1 MWHSKQLTGTKADLP
16 PLGAIAKLSGSIAIP
31 NYSPLFSTA
40 PFLCSTSFH
49 LGYNSDMAYGVV
61 SQAGLWILTIF
72 ACLKAYRRVILHF
85 ARQRIIREHGCK
97 PIQGT
102 YPHKDPI
109 LGSDYIRDAFAA
121 KSKGEFLVRES
132 RLYDQLGP
140 TYVFYVLGIGMIS
153 TAEPENMKAIF
164 ATKFDDWSTGERNRV
179 LEPLL
184 GHGIFTTEGDH
195 WARSRVMIRPNF
207 VRSQISDLDRLEEH
221 VDDFLRLIPP
231 DGQEVD
237 LQPLFFR
244 LMMDS
249 ATDLLFGQSVN
260 SLRELKDSDETQ
272 PERPSGNAFAHA
284 FDTAQEYCNA
294 RFLYGPLGKIM
305 PQAKED
311 KHAVALC
318 REFIKPYVEQAVRYR
333 QELDRKRAD
342 GVQITEEKY
351 TFLHELAKETT
362 DPIRLRDELMN
373 LLVAGRDTTASML
386 SNLFHVLAKRP
397 DVWGKL
403 RAEVLELGGTRPS
416 FEKLKDMKYLQYC
429 IKECEYPLLFLSLLF
444 KVSNSW
450 FCSTPAP
457 PACPW
462 ARPRGKQGHRPPGRR
477 RQGRQIAA
485 LHQEGQ
491 RRHARLPRDAPAQ
504 RPLRPRC

>member
-1 MWHSKQLTGTKADLP
+1 MT
-16 PLGAIAKLSGSIAIP
+16 
-31 NYSPLFSTA
+31 
-40 PFLCSTSFH
+40 
-49 LGYNSDMAYGVV
+49 YGLV
-61 SQAGLWILTIF
+61 SQAGLGIVGIY
-72 ACLKAYRRVILHF
+72 ACLTAYRWIALYF
-85 ARQRIIREHGCK
+85 ARQDIIRQNGCK

-109 LGSDYIRDAFAA
+109 LGTDYIRDAFAA
-121 KSKGEFLVRES
+121 KNKGEFLLRES

-140 TYVFYVLGIGMIS
+140 TYVFYVLGIGMVS

-164 ATKFDDWSTGERNRV
+164 ATKFEDWSTGERNRV

-184 GHGIFTTEGDH
+184 GHGIFTTEGEH

-207 VRSQISDLDRLEEH
+207 VRSQISDLDRLESH
-221 VDDFLRLIPP
+221 TNDLFRLIPA

-237 LQPLFFR
+237 LQPLFFQ

-260 SLRELKDSDETQ
+260 SLREQHQQTTGTASAE
-272 PERPSGNAFAHA
+272 PGRPSGNSFAHA
-284 FDTAQEYCNA
+284 FDKAQEYCNA

-311 KHAVALC
+311 KAAVALC
-318 REFIKPYVEQAVRYR
+318 REFIKPYVDQAVRYR
-333 QELDRKRAD
+333 QELDRKTASGAD
-342 GVQITEEKY
+342 ASANTESEKY

-397 DVWGKL
+397 DVWAKL
-403 RAEVLELGGTRPS
+403 RAEVEALEGGRPS

-429 IKECEYPLLFLSLLF
+429 IKECEFTF
-444 KVSNSW
+444 
-450 FCSTPAP
+450 P
-457 PACPW
+457 PNQV
-462 ARPRGKQGHRPPGRR
+462 G
-477 RQGRQIAA
+477 ITS
-485 LHQEGQ
+485 
-491 RRHARLPRDAPAQ
+491 
-504 RPLRPRC
+504 